1 MKIVALKLITHED
14 VLGELEKEDRTYLTI
29 KNPVGITI
37 VRGKDGMP
45 NVGFSPFPMH
55 AEQKSGFTIDLKRVH
70 IVYCYEPAEDF
81 KTNYNQIFGSGIIL
95 PKQQNIITG

>member
-1 MKIVALKLITHED
+1 MKILALKLITNED
-14 VLGELEKEDRTYLTI
+14 VLGEVEKENETHLTI
-29 KNPVGITI
+29 KNPVGIAI

-55 AEQKSGFTIDLKRVH
+55 VEQKSGFTIDLDKRH
-70 IVYCYEPAEDF
+70 IVYSYEPAEDF

-95 PKQQNIITG
+95 PKQQSIITG